1 MFSEKSI
8 NTILDCASTVLEMPC
23 DKIEAWYEVTKRTAL
38 ARNTERLY
46 TKVCIKHAY
55 LWLSRHEWHR
65 LSLVLGDL
73 RANVLSDKQS
83 DTQIHGTNVLELY
96 SLEIQMYQQLHNASM
111 VKKVF
116 LEATN
121 VTNAIP
127 HPRTMG
133 VIRELGG
140 KMYMEEKDWEAAQ
153 VNFFQAFRNYDEAG
167 SSQRIQVLKYLVLA
181 NMLMSS
187 SINLFDSQETKPYV
201 MVD

>member
-1 MFSEKSI
+1 M
-8 NTILDCASTVLEMPC
+8 
-23 DKIEAWYEVTKRTAL
+23 
-38 ARNTERLY
+38 
-46 TKVCIKHAY
+46 
-55 LWLSRHEWHR
+55 
-65 LSLVLGDL
+65 LGDL

-133 VIRELGG
+133 VIREFGG

-167 SSQRIQVLKYLVLA
+167 SSQRLLFHTFLVLA
-181 NMLMSS
+181 NMIMGSRLY
-187 SINLFDSQETKPYV
+187 LFDSQETKPYV

>member
-46 TKVCIKHAY
+46 TKVCIKYAY

-83 DTQIHGTNVLELY
+83 DTQIHGTNALELY

-121 VTNAIP
+121 VTDAIP

-133 VIRELGG
+133 VIREFGG

-167 SSQRIQVLKYLVLA
+167 SPQRIQVLKYLVLA
-181 NMLMSS
+181 NMLMGS

>member
-1 MFSEKSI
+1 
-8 NTILDCASTVLEMPC
+8 
-23 DKIEAWYEVTKRTAL
+23 
-38 ARNTERLY
+38 
-46 TKVCIKHAY
+46 
-55 LWLSRHEWHR
+55 
-65 LSLVLGDL
+65 
-73 RANVLSDKQS
+73 
-83 DTQIHGTNVLELY
+83 
-96 SLEIQMYQQLHNASM
+96 M

-133 VIRELGG
+133 VIREFGG

-181 NMLMSS
+181 NMLMGS